1 MDIIKISDSEIEITK
16 TITPSPVT
24 TTNTYE
30 RGFIEKQISEIA
42 KQRDAL
48 IAIKEAE
55 LKECKDILEKM
66 NDLEII
72 VKPIEDEP
80 LKIGG

>member
-1 MDIIKISDSEIEITK
+1 MDAKKISDSSIEITK
-16 TITPSPVT
+16 TTTPSPVT

-30 RGFIEKQISEIA
+30 RGFIEKQILEIT

-55 LKECKDILEKM
+55 LKECKDILSEMDK
-66 NDLEII
+66 LEII

>member
-1 MDIIKISDSEIEITK
+1 MDAIKISDSEIEITK
-16 TITPSPVT
+16 TTAPSPVT

-30 RGFIEKQISEIA
+30 RGFIERQILEIT

-55 LKECKDILEKM
+55 LKECTDILKAM
-66 NDLEII
+66 KDLGI
-72 VKPIEDEP
+72 VAKPTEE
-80 LKIGG
+80 

>member
-16 TITPSPVT
+16 TTTPSPVT
-24 TTNTYE
+24 TTTRYE
-30 RGFIEKQISEIA
+30 RKFIEEQVKQITA
-42 KQRDAL
+42 QRDAL

-55 LKECKDILEKM
+55 LKECKDILSEMDK
-66 NDLEII
+66 LEII

-80 LKIGG
+80 IKIGG